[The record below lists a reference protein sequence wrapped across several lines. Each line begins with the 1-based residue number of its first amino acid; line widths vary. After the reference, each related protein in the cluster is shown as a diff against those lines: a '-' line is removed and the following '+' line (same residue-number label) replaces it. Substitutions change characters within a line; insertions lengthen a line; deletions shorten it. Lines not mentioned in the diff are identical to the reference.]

1 MSYLFIIKSVNQ
13 NKLRG
18 FFATVQYMTTEK
30 RKVFGLKSDLTVVWI
45 LTKIIGNLK
54 MKEFSQK
61 IMGHITCTI
70 D

>member
-18 FFATVQYMTTEK
+18 FFATVQYMTTGK

-45 LTKIIGNLK
+45 
-54 MKEFSQK
+54 
-61 IMGHITCTI
+61 
-70 D
+70 